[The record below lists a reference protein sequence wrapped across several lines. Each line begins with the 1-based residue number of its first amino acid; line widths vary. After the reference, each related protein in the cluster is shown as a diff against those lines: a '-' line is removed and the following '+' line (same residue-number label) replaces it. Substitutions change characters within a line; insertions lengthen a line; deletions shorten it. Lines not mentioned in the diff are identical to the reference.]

1 MGEGRIGYSRV
12 IALADRESM
21 PELSDE
27 MGREGPQHPDHDG
40 IEDIF
45 VDKASIVSYWESGK
59 WRRLFGGD

>member
-1 MGEGRIGYSRV
+1 
-12 IALADRESM
+12 M